1 MPEERTNSTI
11 TWFNSPTRGSQ
22 NAQMLVDMI
31 QIGQWY
37 RKHQNKDYVL
47 SKYRPVVKFQNIEES
62 VLQAVQTGSAD
73 DESVADIDRVSDS
86 DNEDEAEDKLL
97 ESEIDERQPAQ
108 AVAFEIHPDIDINSK
123 ALKDMVSTDPV
134 SVVFTVDLS
143 SVLESPQAA
152 MIVTDDGDADWNY

>member
-1 MPEERTNSTI
+1 M
-11 TWFNSPTRGSQ
+11 
-22 NAQMLVDMI
+22 
-31 QIGQWY
+31 
-37 RKHQNKDYVL
+37 L
-47 SKYRPVVKFQNIEES
+47 SKYCPVIKFRNIEES

-73 DESVADIDRVSDS
+73 DESVADINGVADS

-134 SVVFTVDLS
+134 SIVSTVDLS
-143 SVLESPQAA
+143 SMLESPQAA
-152 MIVTDDGDADWNY
+152 MMVTDDGDADWNY